1 LNKGALKFKAERAGR
16 GAQQSQQLFYRNRR
30 SAGKP
35 LHSPPSV
42 NLEQAPLQSNDY
54 EQTEDLE
61 LARLAREGDESAF
74 AEIMRRYSPRV
85 FRFASRYF
93 RQRSLVEEA
102 AQEVFLKAFTQL
114 DSFEGR
120 GSMEGW
126 LTRIT
131 TNTCLNLLRSSKRR
145 PELTVSDLTEDEST
159 WLDEKLAGTATERH
173 QSSERS
179 LVAADL
185 AGRVLE
191 TMSADD
197 QLVLTLID
205 GEDTPVKEV
214 AEMTGWSVSKVKV
227 QAFRARRKM
236 RKAVEQLLAYK
247 KRNPGKS
254 LEPAR

>member
-1 LNKGALKFKAERAGR
+1 VR
-16 GAQQSQQLFYRNRR
+16 
-30 SAGKP
+30 
-35 LHSPPSV
+35 
-42 NLEQAPLQSNDY
+42 LQSNDY

-131 TNTCLNLLRSSKRR
+131 TNTCLNIIRSSKRR

-159 WLDEKLAGTATERH
+159 WLDEHLAGSSIERH
-173 QSSERS
+173 QSNERS

-247 KRNPGKS
+247 RKNPDRS
-254 LEPAR
+254 LETAR

>member
-1 LNKGALKFKAERAGR
+1 
-16 GAQQSQQLFYRNRR
+16 
-30 SAGKP
+30 
-35 LHSPPSV
+35 
-42 NLEQAPLQSNDY
+42 LQSNDY
-54 EQTEDLE
+54 EQAEELE
-61 LARLAREGDESAF
+61 LARLARAGDESAF
-74 AEIMRRYSPRV
+74 AEIVRRYSPRV

-93 RQRSLVEEA
+93 RQRELVEEA

-131 TNTCLNLLRSSKRR
+131 TNTCLNMLRASKRK
-145 PELTVSDLTEDEST
+145 PELTVSDLTEDEGD
-159 WLDEKLAGTATERH
+159 WLDNQLAGTATERH
-173 QSSERS
+173 QLSERS

-197 QLVLTLID
+197 RLVLMLVD

-227 QAFRARRKM
+227 RAMRARSKM

-247 KRNPGKS
+247 RKHTDRS
-254 LEPAR
+254 FETTERER

>member
-1 LNKGALKFKAERAGR
+1 
-16 GAQQSQQLFYRNRR
+16 
-30 SAGKP
+30 
-35 LHSPPSV
+35 
-42 NLEQAPLQSNDY
+42 
-54 EQTEDLE
+54 
-61 LARLAREGDESAF
+61 
-74 AEIMRRYSPRV
+74 
-85 FRFASRYF
+85 
-93 RQRSLVEEA
+93 
-102 AQEVFLKAFTQL
+102 
-114 DSFEGR
+114 
-120 GSMEGW
+120 MEGW

-131 TNTCLNLLRSSKRR
+131 TNTCLNLLRSSKRK

-159 WLDEKLAGTATERH
+159 WLDDQLAGTAKERH

-185 AGRVLE
+185 ANRVLE

-247 KRNPGKS
+247 RKTPDKS
-254 LEPAR
+254 LGNAR

>member
-1 LNKGALKFKAERAGR
+1 MVRVKVSNSFTGTGGQR
-16 GAQQSQQLFYRNRR
+16 GAIPFVR
-30 SAGKP
+30 SP
-35 LHSPPSV
+35 LSI
-42 NLEQAPLQSNDY
+42 EQVRLQANDY
-54 EQTEDLE
+54 EQAGDLE
-61 LARLAREGDESAF
+61 LARLARDGDESAF

-93 RQRSLVEEA
+93 RQRELVEEA

-145 PELTVSDLTEDEST
+145 PELAVSGLTEDENT
-159 WLDEKLAGTATERH
+159 WLDDQLASSSIERH

-185 AGRVLE
+185 ATRVLE

-197 QLVLTLID
+197 QLVLMLVD

-236 RKAVEQLLAYK
+236 RKAVEQLLAFKRK
-247 KRNPGKS
+247 KPDES
-254 LEPAR
+254 LKTAR